1 MSPRS
6 HLERSEVESKDPV
19 SLLGRNAMG
28 FLDSRSE

>member
-6 HLERSEVESKDPV
+6 RPERSEMESKDPV
-19 SLLGRNAMG
+19 SLLRRKAMG